1 MRKLMRASKKINNS
15 SSSPKVQKI
24 INEAIALIKSN
35 KKEDAHQFLQQ
46 KIASATKKDK
56 ISIFYAIH
64 ALFKKMNPTHAAS
77 ALDSVRAID
86 PKLTLPLLL
95 QASFFEEQRK
105 KDKAIETLKEMI
117 GLDPTNNE
125 LVEGARIL
133 SRYGEQALAVASAKK
148 AYFASEEDLLIS
160 TYPLRIA
167 LQNADWDFAEKI
179 TNKMSAVYRDN
190 KYALVNETPRTH
202 LLWCD
207 DEAVNFEVI
216 KNFARNKFKKVA
228 KDPLASVPEDDFK
241 KRKVR
246 IGYVSNDFRDHP
258 TSYLAMGMLRHHNKY
273 RFDIIIY
280 DTSYDDGHAMRRQVF
295 SKANIVKDISK
306 LSDAAAASVIHKDK
320 IDVLVDL
327 NGLTEGTRLGIFAFR
342 PAPVQ
347 MSYLGFPGTT
357 GTPFVDYII
366 ADDYTLPISSE
377 KFNTESIIRIPN
389 TYQINDYIAQYLPPK
404 PPFNQLGIP
413 DGKLIIGMFNNVNKV
428 GREVWRT
435 WMRIMQASPEAV
447 LWMLDPGDLARKN
460 LMDAAS
466 LEGVDVNRFF
476 WAKKLRVDDHLARIA
491 HCSIA
496 LDPWPYGGHTTTSD
510 ALFAGVPVI
519 ALEGTN
525 FPSRVSGGLLNATGL
540 KSLVAKDKDEYV
552 RLAARLLNDTQLLLN
567 IKSHLD
573 RNRKT
578 HPVFDAVGRTLQIEG
593 AYLHACDVAT
603 KNIKPV
609 SFNINNRVAK
619 NKGSSNDKIT

>member
-1 MRKLMRASKKINNS
+1 MRDSKEITTPTTSPEVESFIKEALGLINS
-15 SSSPKVQKI
+15 G
-24 INEAIALIKSN
+24 
-35 KKEDAHQFLQQ
+35 KKEDAYQYLQQ
-46 KIASATKKDK
+46 KITAASKKDK
-56 ISIFYAIH
+56 ISIFYATH
-64 ALFKKMNPTHAAS
+64 ALYKKINPDYALT
-77 ALDSVRAID
+77 ALDSIREID
-86 PKLTLPLLL
+86 PRLTMPLLL
-95 QASFFEEQRK
+95 QANHFEEQRQ
-105 KDKAIETLKEMI
+105 KDKAIVSLKEMM
-117 GLDPTNNE
+117 GLNPTNQE
-125 LVEGARIL
+125 LVEAARIL
-133 SRYGEQALAVASAKK
+133 SRYGEQALAIETAKK
-148 AYFASEEDLLIS
+148 AYFASEEDLSIS

-179 TNKMSAVYRDN
+179 TNKMSAVYQDK
-190 KYALVNETPRTH
+190 KYTSVNETPRTH

-207 DEAVNFEVI
+207 DEAINFEVI
-216 KNFARNKFKKVA
+216 KNFARNKFKKVT
-228 KDPLASVPEDDFK
+228 KEPLAIVPEGDFK
-241 KRKVR
+241 QRKVK

-273 RFDIIIY
+273 RFDIVIY

-327 NGLTEGTRLGIFAFR
+327 NGLTEGTRLGVFGFR

-347 MSYLGFPGTT
+347 ISYLGFPGTT
-357 GTPFVDYII
+357 GTPFIDYII
-366 ADDYTLPISSE
+366 ADDYTLPVTSE

-389 TYQINDYIAQYLPPK
+389 TYQINDYIAQYLSPK
-404 PPFNQLGIP
+404 PPFRQLGIP
-413 DGKLIIGMFNNVNKV
+413 EGKPIIGMFNNVNKV
-428 GREVWRT
+428 GREVWHT

-447 LWMLDPGDLARKN
+447 LWMLDPGDLAKTN
-460 LMDAAS
+460 LMDAAK
-466 LEGVDVNRFF
+466 LVGVDANRFF
-476 WAKKLRVDDHLARIA
+476 WAKKIRVDDHLARIA
-491 HCSIA
+491 HCAIA

-525 FPSRVSGGLLNATGL
+525 FPSRVSGGLLKATGL

-552 RLAARLLNDTQLLLN
+552 NIAARLLNDTKLLFN

-573 RNRKT
+573 KHRKN
-578 HPVFDAVGRTLQIEG
+578 HPVFDAVGRTIQIEG
-593 AYLHACDVAT
+593 AYLHACDVAS
-603 KNIKPV
+603 KKIKPV
-609 SFNINNRVAK
+609 SFNITNRVAK

>member
-1 MRKLMRASKKINNS
+1 MRDSHKINNS
-15 SSSPKVQKI
+15 AASPEVQSFVK
-24 INEAIALIKSN
+24 EAISLIKSD
-35 KKEDAHQFLQQ
+35 KKEDAYQYLQL
-46 KIASATKKDK
+46 KIASATQKDK

-64 ALFKKMNPTHAAS
+64 ALYKKINPAYAMS
-77 ALDSVRAID
+77 ALDSIRGID
-86 PKLTLPLLL
+86 SKLTLPLML
-95 QASFFEEQRK
+95 QANDFEEQRQK
-105 KDKAIETLKEMI
+105 IKAIETLKVML
-117 GLDPTNNE
+117 GLDPTNQE
-125 LVEGARIL
+125 LVEGARLL

-148 AYFASEEDLLIS
+148 AYFASGEDLSIS

-179 TNKMSAVYRDN
+179 TSKILAVYQDN

-207 DEAVNFEVI
+207 DESVNFEVI
-216 KNFARNKFKKVA
+216 KNFAHNKFKKVTR
-228 KDPLASVPEDDFK
+228 DPLASVLDGDFK

-246 IGYVSNDFRDHP
+246 VGYVSNDFRDHP
-258 TSYLAMGMLRHHNKY
+258 TSYLAMGILRHHNKY

-295 SKANIVKDISK
+295 SKANLVKDISK

-327 NGLTEGTRLGIFAFR
+327 NGLTEGTRLGIFSFR

-347 MSYLGFPGTT
+347 ISYLGFPGTT

-366 ADDYTLPISSE
+366 ADDYTLPVTSE

-389 TYQINDYIAQYLPPK
+389 TYQINDYIAQYLSPK
-404 PPFNQLGIP
+404 PPLRQLGIP
-413 DGKLIIGMFNNVNKV
+413 EGKPIIGMFNNVNKV
-428 GREVWRT
+428 GRDVWLT
-435 WMRIMQASPEAV
+435 WMRIMQTSPEAV
-447 LWMLDPGDLARKN
+447 LWMLDPGDLARTN

-466 LEGVDVNRFF
+466 LVGIDANRFF
-476 WAKKLRVDDHLARIA
+476 WAKKIRVDDHLARLS

-525 FPSRVSGGLLNATGL
+525 FPSRVSGGLLKATGL

-552 RLAARLLNDTQLLLN
+552 KLATRLLNDTQLLLK
-567 IKSHLD
+567 IKDHLNK
-573 RNRKT
+573 NRKN
-578 HPVFDAVGRTLQIEG
+578 HPVFDAVGRTLQIER
-593 AYLHACDVAT
+593 AYLHACDVVS
-603 KNIKPV
+603 KKIKPV
-609 SFNINNRVAK
+609 SFKITNQVAK
-619 NKGSSNDKIT
+619 NKDSSNDKII